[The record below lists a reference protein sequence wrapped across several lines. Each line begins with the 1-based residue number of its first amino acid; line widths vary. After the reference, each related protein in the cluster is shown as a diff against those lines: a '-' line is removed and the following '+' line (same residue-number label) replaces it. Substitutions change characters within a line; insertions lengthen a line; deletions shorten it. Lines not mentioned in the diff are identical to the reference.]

1 MCAYWLNLLVK
12 IGKMPVI
19 LVSYQAYVVYELEVD
34 VTAGYS
40 FPMKH
45 IIERAICINRLVL
58 AINHVRFYDQKG

>member
-1 MCAYWLNLLVK
+1 MRILAKFVSQNRQDAGNFVK
-12 IGKMPVI
+12 LSSIRSVW
-19 LVSYQAYVVYELEVD
+19 LEVD

-58 AINHVRFYDQKG
+58 TINHVRFYDQKG